1 VNQARGLASE
11 PWLQTGQARLRALA
25 AVVPIQYFS
34 SSRPGLSLSGPPSS
48 CCERLH
54 AAVNG
59 SDPPEGFVEEC
70 LASAQSEAA
79 MIQESRRLRK
89 KWHTDMI
96 NDADR
101 YLMDVGADQNTSM
114 PPGLPEVSMVNQGL
128 EMYSQLFS

>member
-1 VNQARGLASE
+1 M
-11 PWLQTGQARLRALA
+11 
-25 AVVPIQYFS
+25 
-34 SSRPGLSLSGPPSS
+34 
-48 CCERLH
+48 
-54 AAVNG
+54 NG
-59 SDPPEGFVEEC
+59 SDPPEGFVEEW

-101 YLMDVGADQNTSM
+101 YLMDLGADQNTSM